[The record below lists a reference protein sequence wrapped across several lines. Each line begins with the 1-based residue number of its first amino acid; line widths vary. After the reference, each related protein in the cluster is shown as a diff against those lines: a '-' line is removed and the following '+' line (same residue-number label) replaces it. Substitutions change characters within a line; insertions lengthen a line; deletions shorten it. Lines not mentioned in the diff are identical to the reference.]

1 MYNLF
6 SKFRDYLVYREA
18 VRLADAQHEK
28 NHSRYYVVPSKS
40 GKLMVVD
47 RKNFRIL
54 KRKHYVNSTATL
66 KDMEIE
72 CFYHTP
78 HGNESGKLS
87 HQDIAFKRRKYFAY
101 CRTIRSRRPSIFKRL
116 SRFFS
121 RNRNAN

>member
-54 KRKHYVNSTATL
+54 KGCDKVVCKAVAL
-66 KDMEIE
+66 
-72 CFYHTP
+72 
-78 HGNESGKLS
+78 NEK
-87 HQDIAFKRRKYFAY
+87 IAEKPAKPAKEKK
-101 CRTIRSRRPSIFKRL
+101 SKK
-116 SRFFS
+116 
-121 RNRNAN
+121 